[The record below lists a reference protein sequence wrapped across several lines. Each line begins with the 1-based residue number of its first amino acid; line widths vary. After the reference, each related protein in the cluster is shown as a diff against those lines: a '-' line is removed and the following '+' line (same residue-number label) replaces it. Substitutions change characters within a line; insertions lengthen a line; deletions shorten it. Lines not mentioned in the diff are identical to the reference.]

1 VTKKILLVSD
11 NATLHQ
17 LGSVAF
23 EIVARWRLSTV
34 RSVSEALATA
44 KTTAPDAILI
54 DTAISTADQ
63 VSLAKTFG
71 QDVPVISLAS
81 NAKERKRAAHDALTP
96 QRSVAV
102 SEHPRTLATDV
113 AEVLG
118 WQPPCASGR
127 WKANRG
133 TAA

>member
-1 VTKKILLVSD
+1 MAKKILLVTAD
-11 NATLHQ
+11 PKLQQ

-23 EIVARWRLSTV
+23 EIVARWRLISA
-34 RSVSEALATA
+34 RSLSEAISFA
-44 KTTAPDAILI
+44 KTKAPDAIVL
-54 DTAISTADQ
+54 DSATAALD
-63 VSLAKTFG
+63 LAETEKSFG
-71 QDVPVISLAS
+71 PEVPVILLAS
-81 NAKERKRAAHDALTP
+81 NANQGKPSANQPPTSR
-96 QRSVAV
+96 RSVAV

-127 WKANRG
+127 WKQNRG